1 MDRSTEN
8 FASGWGLYRQM
19 IGLVSTHFLGPV
31 TGATGC
37 FLLVGLLLSYLEL
50 DTTHAPTSLCTI
62 LNFNSKGRGDP
73 LPVLLYSVPLS
84 LSLYPALVLPLSF
97 FSLVFNLSIFVFLF
111 CFNK

>member
-84 LSLYPALVLPLSF
+84 LFISRSRPPAVLLFPRLQS
-97 FSLVFNLSIFVFLF
+97 FNLRLF
-111 CFNK
+111 ILFQ